1 MWVTVRLEDRQEY
14 VEDTAIPMNTNGQ
27 LRKSVGGPAGAIALL
42 RIDDSPRTEV
52 HQEWTQDPV
61 RSGAVWERVDAR
73 KG

>member
-1 MWVTVRLEDRQEY
+1 MTFAA
-14 VEDTAIPMNTNGQ
+14 DT
-27 LRKSVGGPAGAIALL
+27 
-42 RIDDSPRTEV
+42 DEV

>member
-1 MWVTVRLEDRQEY
+1 MTFAA
-14 VEDTAIPMNTNGQ
+14 DTDEVQ
-27 LRKSVGGPAGAIALL
+27 L
-42 RIDDSPRTEV
+42 